1 MIFSILM
8 GGVGDLGLAHV
19 EQDRIAAAV
28 AAY

>member
-8 GGVGDLGLAHV
+8 GSVRDLSLAHY

-28 AAY
+28 ASY

>member
-8 GGVGDLGLAHV
+8 GGVGNLDSAHY

-28 AAY
+28 AGY